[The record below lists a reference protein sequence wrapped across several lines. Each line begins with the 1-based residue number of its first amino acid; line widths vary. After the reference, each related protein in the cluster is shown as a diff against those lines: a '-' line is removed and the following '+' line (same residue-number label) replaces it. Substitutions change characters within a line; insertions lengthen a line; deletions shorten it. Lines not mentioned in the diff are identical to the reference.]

1 MKSTT
6 FIKLILLC
14 SWPMVFLSSCQ
25 KNEHHAKEGTV
36 ITTVEEFK
44 NALSS
49 GDKAILVSDLDFNHE
64 SITINHDVKIDSLN
78 KEAYFKN
85 VYFNLSGPKVTDE
98 RIDVSFNNL
107 IFDDS
112 FDASNIDLEI
122 ETSFVDKFSSERE
135 ENRCINANEGYFS
148 LSLDNC
154 TIKNYASS
162 NGPAI
167 FVENYDLDDNKYVFL
182 NDCKIYHNYSEWDT
196 IHLSH
201 NKLVTTVTNS
211 EFYGNYAYKGAGF
224 SIANGSAV
232 VDRVNVHDNIFVPY
246 DVDQNNFQLA
256 GGGIFF
262 GGTDITM
269 TDSFI
274 VNNKTIYGGGL
285 AIATPYSGNKNIIFK
300 NVVIKNNEATYGGG
314 IVAFSLAGQP
324 ITFVDSEILCNKAT
338 LGSSLYT
345 EVYAK
350 WIKERNGGLLQF
362 FFTTFGLNTAE
373 DNNGYS
379 FYQEENTKGELGT
392 ISLKGC
398 LSIGNDTYESKSDDY
413 NYIATKEQALLDGVI
428 EQRDI
433 DNASDGLYP
442 KKSSKADIKVSNDIY
457 SKWSEHLKDFEGDLK
472 VGKNAEK
479 TTKTLSFT
487 VILAI
492 SIPSLIIIAL
502 VVVIIILVRNK
513 KNKKEV
519 LSPKD
524 EKERRAEY
532 LKTLSPREKQV
543 VEMLIAGKKRK
554 DIATELNY
562 SENTI
567 KKDLTLIYSKLH
579 VLDKYELIVKYQ
591 DLL

>member
-1 MKSTT
+1 M
-6 FIKLILLC
+6 
-14 SWPMVFLSSCQ
+14 
-25 KNEHHAKEGTV
+25 
-36 ITTVEEFK
+36 
-44 NALSS
+44 
-49 GDKAILVSDLDFNHE
+49 
-64 SITINHDVKIDSLN
+64 
-78 KEAYFKN
+78 
-85 VYFNLSGPKVTDE
+85 
-98 RIDVSFNNL
+98 
-107 IFDDS
+107 
-112 FDASNIDLEI
+112 
-122 ETSFVDKFSSERE
+122 
-135 ENRCINANEGYFS
+135 
-148 LSLDNC
+148 
-154 TIKNYASS
+154 
-162 NGPAI
+162 
-167 FVENYDLDDNKYVFL
+167 
-182 NDCKIYHNYSEWDT
+182 
-196 IHLSH
+196 
-201 NKLVTTVTNS
+201 
-211 EFYGNYAYKGAGF
+211 
-224 SIANGSAV
+224 
-232 VDRVNVHDNIFVPY
+232 
-246 DVDQNNFQLA
+246 
-256 GGGIFF
+256 
-262 GGTDITM
+262 
-269 TDSFI
+269 
-274 VNNKTIYGGGL
+274 
-285 AIATPYSGNKNIIFK
+285 
-300 NVVIKNNEATYGGG
+300 
-314 IVAFSLAGQP
+314 
-324 ITFVDSEILCNKAT
+324 
-338 LGSSLYT
+338 
-345 EVYAK
+345 
-350 WIKERNGGLLQF
+350 
-362 FFTTFGLNTAE
+362 
-373 DNNGYS
+373 
-379 FYQEENTKGELGT
+379 
-392 ISLKGC
+392 
-398 LSIGNDTYESKSDDY
+398 
-413 NYIATKEQALLDGVI
+413 LDGVI